1 MLMDGP
7 DVQRA
12 GLYGRVIRRLLH
24 ANAGEFGEL
33 RRVLRGE
40 SRGHVLHEEDR
51 GREVAPESWSEAHPG
66 GWSAG
71 GSAEY
76 DDREALVGGNRRSCA
91 RGRRWLGRRSIAVCA
106 LYRKGES

>member
-1 MLMDGP
+1 ML
-7 DVQRA
+7 RA
-12 GLYGRVIRRLLH
+12 GADGKGAGVCGLVILRLLH

-51 GREVAPESWSEAHPG
+51 GREVARESWSEAHHG

-76 DDREALVGGNRRSCA
+76 DDREALCGGNPPSRPPRPTRLVS
-91 RGRRWLGRRSIAVCA
+91 
-106 LYRKGES
+106 